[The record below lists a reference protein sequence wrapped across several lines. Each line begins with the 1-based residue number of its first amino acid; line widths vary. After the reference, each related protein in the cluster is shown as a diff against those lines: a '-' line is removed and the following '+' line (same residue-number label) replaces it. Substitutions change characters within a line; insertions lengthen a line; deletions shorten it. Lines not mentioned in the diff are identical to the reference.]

1 MQQHDNMGFTRP
13 CITIAQVQEKAKQI
27 NQKQLNDF
35 KQMFQNMIDS
45 RDFGIIGEA
54 YDFMRIMLLTAANR
68 EEKILLYARFR
79 AMVHDLKRETAQP
92 PSLVPQKKKHASTPR
107 SQSTSGWSSPG
118 TVASRNAHGPMTRDG
133 NATVLAS
140 ALHDIVLID
149 KSRRQSPDG
158 VMYDIRSHRTCMHNR
173 RGD

>member
-1 MQQHDNMGFTRP
+1 MQQHDNMVL
-13 CITIAQVQEKAKQI
+13 CITIAQVQEKARQI
-27 NQKQLNDF
+27 NQKQLDDF

-45 RDFGIIGEA
+45 RDFGIIGDA
-54 YDFMRIMLLTAANR
+54 YDFMRIMLMTAANR
-68 EEKILLYARFR
+68 EEKTLLYARFR

-158 VMYDIRSHRTCMHNR
+158 VMYDIRSRRTCMHNR

>member
-68 EEKILLYARFR
+68 EEKILLYAQFK

-158 VMYDIRSHRTCMHNR
+158 VMYDIRSRRTCMHNR

>member
-45 RDFGIIGEA
+45 RDFGIIGDA
-54 YDFMRIMLLTAANR
+54 YDFMRIMLMTAANR
-68 EEKILLYARFR
+68 EEKTLLYARFR

-107 SQSTSGWSSPG
+107 SQSISGWSSPG
-118 TVASRNAHGPMTRDG
+118 TVASRNAHGPMTRGG
-133 NATVLAS
+133 NATVLAN
-140 ALHDIVLID
+140 ALHDIVTD
-149 KSRRQSPDG
+149 KSPDG